1 MIELLVSLVIAFGI
15 TAYAIPIIITVAE
28 TKNLFDVPDARKIHK
43 KPIPALGGLAMFAGF
58 MMALLVTI
66 PFQSNLASFQ
76 YVIAAALII
85 FFIGIK
91 DDILTITPIKKFL
104 GQALAACILTFK
116 GGYLLTNMHGVLG
129 IYELPLSMSYCIT
142 LFTIVVVINAFNLID
157 GVDGLAGSL
166 GIIIML
172 ALGTYFAINKDLA
185 YACLAFSM
193 TGALLAF
200 LIFNF
205 QPARIFMGDT
215 GSLMLGLIASVLIIH
230 FVDQAPNASVL
241 SFKSAPAVGFAILFV
256 PLFDTL
262 RVFSIRIFNR
272 RSPFSPDRIHVHHI
286 LLEKGLS
293 HRMVTLSLVF
303 TNILV
308 IIFGCL
314 GSSLNINLLLGG
326 ILTLGLVTMGLLVMG
341 KNKVHTVT
349 YADPLS
355 EAEDVQIRIMS
366 LDTKAV
372 QNN

>member
-15 TAYAIPIIITVAE
+15 TAYAIPIIISVAE

-43 KPIPALGGLAMFAGF
+43 KPIPALGGLGMFAGF

-66 PFQSNLASFQ
+66 PFQENLACFQ
-76 YVIAAALII
+76 YVIAACLII
-85 FFIGIK
+85 FFVGVK

-104 GQALAACILTFK
+104 GQVLAACILTFK
-116 GGYLLTNMHGVLG
+116 GGFLLTNMHGILG
-129 IYELPLSMSYCIT
+129 VYELPLSMSYCIT

-166 GIIIML
+166 GIVTML
-172 ALGTYFAINKDLA
+172 GLGTFFAINRDLA

-193 TGALLAF
+193 MGALLAF

-230 FVDQAPNASVL
+230 FIRQAPQASVL
-241 SFKSAPAVGFAILFV
+241 SFHSAPAVGFAVLFV

-272 RSPFSPDRIHVHHI
+272 RSPFSPDRIHIHHI

-303 TNILV
+303 TNFIIIIL
-308 IIFGCL
+308 GCL
-314 GSSLNINLLLGG
+314 GSSLNINLLLSG
-326 ILTLGLVTMGLLVMG
+326 ILLLGMIPIGLLVMG

-349 YADPLS
+349 YTDPLS